1 MKGQKMKKTWI
12 LIIVIMAAGLV
23 SGPTISQAF
32 LEKRINRPQTNSNIP
47 VVENRKQPLYGGF
60 EFELKE
66 VLSIGKEDDI
76 DYVFSSINNLSV
88 DSLGKIYVSDA
99 RARRV
104 QVFDK
109 DGHYL
114 MTLGREGQG
123 PGEFV
128 ICRLLGISP
137 EGDIYISSGIRR
149 VEVFQKDGSYKR
161 TIAVDFSLRNLQF
174 NSEGTPFGLIQY
186 VEEEKG
192 YLREFVKLNPTFQVK
207 KSLFKSPYTLSTFT
221 EGGANITV
229 STGYEHGLL
238 IGKRPQGFFVGN
250 SAEYTIYLLNEEG
263 DKELKIKKDGPPR
276 KIPAS
281 KRKRSGKIPLPDYQP
296 FFYRFHS
303 DNLGRIYAETENP
316 NFTEEITTA
325 DVFSPDGHYLYQIKM
340 PHRTFIIDDG
350 YLYCVEMNEERGLL
364 LMKRYLISNWSSM
377 KIKAE

>member
-1 MKGQKMKKTWI
+1 MKKTLI

-23 SGPTISQAF
+23 FGPTVSHAL

-47 VVENRKQPLYGGF
+47 VVENPKQPLYREF
-60 EFELKE
+60 EFEFEE

-76 DYVFSSINNLSV
+76 NYVFSSINNLCV

-109 DGHYL
+109 DGQYL
-114 MTLGREGQG
+114 MTLGRAGQG

-137 EGDIYISSGIRR
+137 EGDIYVSSGIRR

-161 TIAVDFSLRNLQF
+161 TIAVNFSLRNLQF
-174 NSEGTPFGLIQY
+174 NSEGNPFGLIQY

-192 YLREFVKLNPTFQVK
+192 YMKEFVKLNPSFQIE
-207 KSLFKSPYTLSTFT
+207 KSLFKAPYTLGKYR
-221 EGGANITV
+221 EGEATITI

-263 DKELKIKKDGPPR
+263 EKELKIKKDGPPR

-325 DVFSPDGHYLYQIKM
+325 DVFGQDGHYLYQIKM
-340 PHRTFIIDDG
+340 PHRTYIIDDR

-364 LMKRYLISNWSSM
+364 LVKRYLITNWSSM
-377 KIKAE
+377 KTRAE